1 MREDQFGGQSRV
13 DLSLGAMSCR
23 FCTNVE
29 LDQSSNT
36 FGVLKGS
43 FRLAWWQVGSNPSYL
58 HINFLEIHRLDSP
71 LFLEEDANSL
81 S

>member
-1 MREDQFGGQSRV
+1 MSR
-13 DLSLGAMSCR
+13 S

-29 LDQSSNT
+29 VDRSSNT

-43 FRLAWWQVGSNPSYL
+43 FRLAWWQVGSKPSYL
-58 HINFLEIHRLDSP
+58 HIEFLEIHRLDPP
-71 LFLEEDANSL
+71 LFLEEDADTS